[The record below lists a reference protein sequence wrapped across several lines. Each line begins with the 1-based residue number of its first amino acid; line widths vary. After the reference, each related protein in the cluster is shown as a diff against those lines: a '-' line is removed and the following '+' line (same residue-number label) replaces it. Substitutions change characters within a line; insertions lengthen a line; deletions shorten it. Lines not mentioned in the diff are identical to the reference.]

1 MGKFIIIGN
10 KKLQYYKD
18 ILIKADLRLHEQI
31 AENVKSKIPAGS
43 LVLDF
48 GAGEGALSERLADAG
63 YNVISADI
71 NEKDFKSKKAKF
83 YKLDFNDK
91 NNLENFIAEFR
102 EKFDLIISAEIIEHI
117 ENPWEYVRTIK
128 LLLKKGGTLL
138 ITTPNTTSWLS
149 RMYFL
154 FEGKFHQ
161 FSDSDLSYGHIS
173 PITKWE
179 LNNVLKYGGF
189 TNIEFRPA
197 GTLPFLWLVNNKKV
211 LFYNFV
217 SLFFRPFMCG
227 LKHGW
232 VLMCTSIKE

>member
-1 MGKFIIIGN
+1 LGKFIIIGN

-31 AENVKSKIPAGS
+31 ADNVKSKIPVGS

-48 GAGEGALSERLADAG
+48 GAGEGALSERLADSG
-63 YNVISADI
+63 YKVISADI
-71 NEKDFKSKKAKF
+71 NGEEFKSKNAKF

-91 NNLENFIAEFR
+91 ENLENFINEYR

-117 ENPWEYVRTIK
+117 ENPWEYIRTIK
-128 LLLKKGGTLL
+128 LLLKKGGMLL

-161 FSDSDLSYGHIS
+161 FSDTDLEYGHIS

-179 LNNVLKYGGF
+179 LNNVLKHEGF

-197 GTLPFLWLVNNKKV
+197 GTLPFIWVVNNKKV

-217 SLFFRPFMCG
+217 SLFFRPFMWG
-227 LKHGW
+227 LKRGW